1 MEQDESEEQQRQHE
15 VQIVEEQRTLERR
28 LSSPP
33 SVTPSRLSA
42 RASLPNRFSPPS
54 PLHIQLQ
61 IFDEEKEEEKIE
73 RDAKHGVEAA
83 AEGKS
88 SALHSPTAKPAVV
101 KMGSFSMLMP
111 VLRNNITVDIGG
123 GEVMGHV
130 QTALRESPQE
140 SMNSWEAEN
149 EPLLAFFYS
158 QLNPS
163 KVRDVSQ
170 VLRIFRDDNEGLNV
184 SLRKTYGIDLTA
196 SPEEIR
202 QQAGTRAQDSPG
214 PCMLWLSAPSSG
226 FSVSNTELFTQE
238 QTEESRLL

>member
-1 MEQDESEEQQRQHE
+1 VEQEESEEQQWQHE

-33 SVTPSRLSA
+33 SVT
-42 RASLPNRFSPPS
+42 
-54 PLHIQLQ
+54 
-61 IFDEEKEEEKIE
+61 
-73 RDAKHGVEAA
+73 
-83 AEGKS
+83 
-88 SALHSPTAKPAVV
+88 TAKPAVV
-101 KMGSFSMLMP
+101 KMRSFSMSMP
-111 VLRNNITVDIGG
+111 VLRNDIDDIGG
-123 GEVMGHV
+123 RKVMGHV

-170 VLRIFRDDNEGLNV
+170 VLRIFRDNNEGLNV

>member
-1 MEQDESEEQQRQHE
+1 VEQEESEEQQWQHE

-33 SVTPSRLSA
+33 SVTPSPVSA
-42 RASLPNRFSPPS
+42 RASVPNRVSPPS
-54 PLHIQLQ
+54 PLHVQLQ

-73 RDAKHGVEAA
+73 SDAKHCLEAA
-83 AEGKS
+83 AEAES
-88 SALHSPTAKPAVV
+88 SALLSPTAKPAVV
-101 KMGSFSMLMP
+101 KMRSFSMSMP
-111 VLRNNITVDIGG
+111 VLRNDIDDIGG
-123 GEVMGHV
+123 RKVMGHV

-170 VLRIFRDDNEGLNV
+170 VLRIFRDNNEGLNV